1 MNNLWKTYQ
10 FDTSNFDRFF
20 VGADQ
25 LAKTLK
31 KNAEWLANTSVTGT
45 FPPFN
50 LKKVDENKYL
60 IEMAVAGFARQDIE
74 LTLEDNRLII
84 KGETKSDESDTAEY
98 LHRGL
103 AGRNFTRTFTLADNV
118 VVDNAELINGML
130 KVWMEHL
137 IPESKKPKKIDIKE
151 ASTANI
157 DEACAK
163 EVAEARSKKDN

>member
-1 MNNLWKTYQ
+1 MNSLWKTYN

-25 LAKTLK
+25 LAKNLK
-31 KNAEWLANTSVTGT
+31 KNADWLANTAVNGT

-50 LKKVDENKYL
+50 LKKVDENKYV

-74 LTLEDNRLII
+74 LTLEDNRLVI
-84 KGETKSDESDTAEY
+84 KGETKSDESDEGSY
-98 LHRGL
+98 LHRGI

-118 VVDNAELINGML
+118 VIDNAELINGML

-151 ASTANI
+151 AGVENI
-157 DEACAK
+157 VEACAK
-163 EVAEARSKKDN
+163 DKADALAKKGS

>member
-1 MNNLWKTYQ
+1 MNSLWKTYN

-31 KNAEWLANTSVTGT
+31 KNADWLANTTVNGT

-50 LKKVDENKYL
+50 LKKIDENKYV

-74 LTLEDNRLII
+74 LTLEENRLVI
-84 KGETKSDESDTAEY
+84 KGETKSDESEDTTY
-98 LHRGL
+98 LHRGI

-118 VVDNAELINGML
+118 VIDNAELINGML
-130 KVWMEHL
+130 KVWMEHI
-137 IPESKKPKKIDIKE
+137 IPEAKKPKKIDIKE
-151 ASTANI
+151 SATSNI
-157 DEACAK
+157 DEAFSK
-163 EVAEARSKKDN
+163 EKSDALSKKDK